1 MPRKSQSS
9 IRTKASNRNPLQ
21 GRIALITGGA
31 KGIGFAIARAFAS
44 RGATVVVTGRDEQ
57 ALSAATAQ
65 ITREGGEALS
75 RHCDVASAESVAG
88 LFVALRKQFGRLDL
102 VLNNAGVAGPTANI
116 DQLSLEAW
124 REVIDT
130 NLTGTFLVTRAALPL
145 MRRGGTIVNNLSV
158 AAKGTFPGMSAYVAS
173 KHGALGF
180 TETLREELRPRGIRV
195 ISLIPGATDTAI
207 WEQFWP
213 DAPREKMM
221 SPESVAEALVA
232 AVLLPENASVD
243 ELVIRPAAGTI

>member
-1 MPRKSQSS
+1 MSSKPRSS
-9 IRTKASNRNPLQ
+9 RTKASNSNPLQ
-21 GRIALITGGA
+21 GRVALITGGS
-31 KGIGFAIARAFAS
+31 KGIGFAISRAFAS
-44 RGATVVVTGRDEQ
+44 RGATVVLTGRDEQ

-65 ITREGGEALS
+65 ITGDGGEALS

-88 LFVALRKQFGRLDL
+88 LFVALRKQFGTLDL
-102 VLNNAGVAGPTANI
+102 VVNNAGIAGPTASV
-116 DQLSLEAW
+116 DQLSLDAW
-124 REVIDT
+124 REIIDT

-180 TETLREELRPRGIRV
+180 TATLREELRPRGIRV

-207 WEQFWP
+207 WRQFWP
-213 DAPREKMM
+213 EAPRERMM

-243 ELVIRPAAGTI
+243 ELVISPAAGTL